1 MSVRSRGRARP
12 ASRLKFG
19 DVTDGM
25 GSIGGYIFRSTFGAF
40 LVVLI
45 SLTSLIWVT
54 QALRDLD
61 IVTSQGQ
68 TILVFVGITGL
79 IIPLLVLV
87 IAPIA
92 LVIAVAHS
100 LNRLGNDSE
109 LIVMN
114 AAGMEPWRLARP
126 FLVVAAI
133 VSVLVGVISVYLAP
147 EGLRML
153 RRWITE
159 VRTDLVANIVQPGRF
174 ITIENGLTFHIR
186 ERKPNGLLA
195 GIVVDDRRRA
205 PERTTIIAEQG
216 EILKN
221 DRGSFL
227 VLENGSI
234 QRQDA
239 KQRDPSVVIFDKY
252 AFDLSQFGGAPTT
265 FDYSVRER
273 FLWELFSPSPDDPVY
288 KAQPGHFRAELH
300 DRLLAPLYP
309 LAFTLIAFAFLGAP
323 RTTRQSRGW
332 SVMAVIG
339 CVAGLRLTGFVSTV
353 FGVQAPPVLAL
364 QYIAMLGT
372 FILCGIAISRGLIIE
387 PPAVLIRLGDAVT
400 EFVQKRTAQLA
411 GSRP

>member
-1 MSVRSRGRARP
+1 
-12 ASRLKFG
+12 
-19 DVTDGM
+19 M
-25 GSIGGYIFRSTFGAF
+25 GSIGGYIFRTTFGAF

-68 TILVFVGITGL
+68 TILVFIGITGL
-79 IIPLLVLV
+79 IVPLLVLV

-100 LNRLGNDSE
+100 LNKLGTDSE

-114 AAGMEPWRLARP
+114 AAGMEPWRLAKP
-126 FLVVAAI
+126 FLAVAAV
-133 VSVLVGVISVYLAP
+133 VSIMVGVISVYLAP

-159 VRTDLVANIVQPGRF
+159 VRTDLVTNIVQPGRF
-174 ITIENGLTFHIR
+174 ITVENGLTFHIR
-186 ERKPNGLLA
+186 ERRPNGLLA

-205 PERTTIIAEQG
+205 PERATIIAEQG

-221 DRGSFL
+221 ATGSFL

-234 QRQDA
+234 QRMDG
-239 KQRDPSVVIFDKY
+239 KQRDPNIVIFDKY

-265 FDYSVRER
+265 YNYSVRER
-273 FLWELFSPSPDDPVY
+273 FLWELFSPSPDDPVF

-300 DRLLAPLYP
+300 DRLMAPLYP
-309 LAFTLIAFAFLGAP
+309 VAFVLIAFAFLGAP

-332 SVMAVIG
+332 SMMAVIG
-339 CVAGLRLTGFVSTV
+339 CVGGLRLLGFVSTV
-353 FGVQAPPVLAL
+353 FGVHAPFILAL
-364 QYIAMLGT
+364 QYVAVFATIV
-372 FILCGIAISRGLIIE
+372 LCSYAISRGLIIE
-387 PPAVLIRLGDAVT
+387 PPAFLVRLGDTVT
-400 EFVQKRTAQLA
+400 DYVQKRTAALA
-411 GSRP
+411 GARS